1 MKASGVSTVALSQS
15 LRLSLV
21 RAQAE
26 LVKAQ
31 KEAQTGRA
39 ADTGLALGTGT
50 AQSVSFARD
59 LERISGII
67 DSNSLVSARLK
78 ATQDAL
84 AQISA
89 AAQSFLSTLM
99 TSSSGDAIG
108 NVTRDSA
115 RTTLEALTDI
125 LNTSFNGENIFAGIN
140 TDVKPLNDYTAPGFT
155 AKASFDAAF
164 LAHFGFTQND
174 PAAASISVTDMN
186 AFMDTQVEPLFMG
199 AGWATDWSNASDQRI
214 VSRITLTETTQTS
227 VSANQDGFRKLA
239 MAATVIMDLFDSNVG
254 PGARA
259 ALVERAVSLVGDA
272 IGGLGDLQATT
283 GIIQQRVANATERL
297 EVQSDLFERRIGNL
311 LDIDP
316 YEAATRVSTLLT
328 QIETSYALTARLQQ
342 LSITRFIS

>member
-15 LRLSLV
+15 LRFSLV

-31 KEAQTGRA
+31 KESQTGRA
-39 ADTGLALGTGT
+39 ADAGLALGTRT
-50 AQSVSFARD
+50 AQSVSFTRD

-67 DSNSLVSARLK
+67 DSNGLTAARL
-78 ATQDAL
+78 AASQDAMEQL
-84 AQISA
+84 SG
-89 AAQSFLSTLM
+89 AAQSFLSTLT

-115 RTTLEALTDI
+115 RTTLSALTDI

-140 TDVKPLNDYTAPGFT
+140 TDVKPLNDFTAPGSP

-164 LAHFGFTQND
+164 IAHFGFDQND
-174 PAAASISVTDMN
+174 GAAATISAADMN
-186 AFMDTQVEPLFMG
+186 AFIDTQLEPLFMG
-199 AGWATDWSNASDQRI
+199 AGWTNDWSNASDQRI
-214 VSRITLTETTQTS
+214 VGRITLTETTPTS
-227 VSANQDGFRKLA
+227 VSANDEGFRRLA
-239 MAATVIMDLFDSNVG
+239 MVSAMVTELFDSNVG
-254 PGARA
+254 MGARQA
-259 ALVERAVSLVGDA
+259 IIERAVPMVGDA
-272 IGGLGDLQATT
+272 ISALGDLQART
-283 GIIQQRVANATERL
+283 GIIEKRVADATERL

-316 YEAATRVSTLLT
+316 YEAATRVSGLLT

-342 LSITRFIS
+342 LSIIRFIS

>member
-1 MKASGVSTVALSQS
+1 MKATGVSTVALSQS
-15 LRLSLV
+15 LRFSLV

-26 LVKAQ
+26 LIKAQ

-39 ADTGLALGTGT
+39 ADTGLALGTRT
-50 AQSVSFARD
+50 AQSVSFTRD
-59 LERISGII
+59 LDRISGII
-67 DSNSLVSARLK
+67 DSNGLIAARLT
-78 ATQDAL
+78 ASQDAM
-84 AQISA
+84 AQIGA
-89 AAQSFLSTLM
+89 AAQSFLNTLT

-140 TDVKPLNDYTAPGFT
+140 TDVKPLNDYTAAGST

-164 LAHFGFTQND
+164 VAHFGFAQDD
-174 PAAASISVTDMN
+174 PAAATITAADMD
-186 AFMDTQVEPLFMG
+186 AFIDTEVDPLFMG
-199 AGWATDWSNASDQRI
+199 PGWTADWSNASDQRI
-214 VSRITLTETTQTS
+214 VSRITLTETTETS
-227 VSANQDGFRKLA
+227 ASANHEGFRKLA
-239 MAATVIMDLFDSNVG
+239 MAATVITDLFDSNVG

-272 IGGLGDLQATT
+272 ISGLSDLQATT
-283 GIIQQRVANATERL
+283 GIVQKRVADATERL

-311 LDIDP
+311 LDVDP
-316 YEAATRVSTLLT
+316 YEASTRVSSLLT

-342 LSITRFIS
+342 LSILRFIS